1 MLCCARL
8 RVSQANRA
16 VIVFAMFRFV
26 FLPTPSAVVVVFAI
40 FRTSIRSHHHDL
52 YKTQARAVIPSLIT
66 FVPHFIHS
74 FIPALALPAKKTT
87 LHSKNIRQP
96 CVFNVGCQSP
106 LYKSLIRSSFRFF
119 PFWLSLPATFVPL
132 AIGSRL
138 SLRQAGKALHFV
150 SLLSHLPSFG
160 SGLLYLLGF
169 PLRPRTAPDH
179 PPLKKEEAQLY
190 YSPIRLIF
198 LFRS

>member
-1 MLCCARL
+1 MQCSVSFFCPPFQRLWSCSLYFVPQSARTTTTFIKPKQEQSFHRSL
-8 RVSQANRA
+8 RSCLTSFTHSFLHLPCPQKNYTAQQKHTPA
-16 VIVFAMFRFV
+16 LRFQRR
-26 FLPTPSAVVVVFAI
+26 LSE
-40 FRTSIRSHHHDL
+40 
-52 YKTQARAVIPSLIT
+52 PSLQIA
-66 FVPHFIHS
+66 HS
-74 FIPALALPAKKTT
+74 FLI
-87 LHSKNIRQP
+87 
-96 CVFNVGCQSP
+96 
-106 LYKSLIRSSFRFF
+106 SLFSFR
-119 PFWLSLPATFVPL
+119 LSLPATFVPL

>member
-26 FLPTPSAVVVVFAI
+26 FLPTLSAVVVVFAI

-74 FIPALALPAKKTT
+74 FIPALALPAKK
-87 LHSKNIRQP
+87 LHCTAKTYA
-96 CVFNVGCQSP
+96 SP
-106 LYKSLIRSSFRFF
+106 AFS
-119 PFWLSLPATFVPL
+119 T
-132 AIGSRL
+132 
-138 SLRQAGKALHFV
+138 
-150 SLLSHLPSFG
+150 
-160 SGLLYLLGF
+160 
-169 PLRPRTAPDH
+169 
-179 PPLKKEEAQLY
+179 
-190 YSPIRLIF
+190 
-198 LFRS
+198 